1 MLKQQNNRFTFWF
14 ETTRRRAEPPMR
26 GIEREG
32 QRVSLT
38 RGIKT
43 GRTPMRARSPTRSTE
58 GDKPEKAEKDSRE
71 REAEKAETPSL
82 LHPVLFR
89 HLPLSDA
96 SCGGLFKR
104 RAFLLFYF
112 RFHAGVVDLVA
123 GVVVADSLWE
133 KCWTR
138 RRRWRGITREKR
150 NRWVVV

>member
-1 MLKQQNNRFTFWF
+1 M
-14 ETTRRRAEPPMR
+14 
-26 GIEREG
+26 
-32 QRVSLT
+32 SLT

-43 GRTPMRARSPTRSTE
+43 GRTPTRARSPTRSTE

-82 LHPVLFR
+82 IHPVLFR

-112 RFHAGVVDLVA
+112 RFHAGVSILSPESSSPVVCERNA
-123 GVVVADSLWE
+123 GLDGGGEEESRE
-133 KCWTR
+133 R
-138 RRRWRGITREKR
+138 RETDDG
-150 NRWVVV
+150 